1 MMKFGS
7 KHSGNAP
14 IKCTVRLLDD
24 TQLLDTEFQINEKGS
39 SLINRVCE
47 QLDLIEKDYFG
58 LRYVDSKRQRHWLEP
73 SKSIFKQIR
82 DMEAD
87 NILFSFRVKFYPP
100 NPFRLKEDITR
111 YQIYLQLKRD
121 LLHGRLYCNTSEAA
135 LLGAYI
141 LQAELGDFNPEEHID
156 NYVNELKILL
166 KQTLQLEEKI
176 MEIHKNDLKG
186 KTAAEVETLFLKKA
200 CVLDTYGVD
209 PHAVKDQRGN
219 QLYLGINHTGIL
231 TFQGSKKMNHFSWS
245 QVQKINFEGK
255 MFIIHVILNE
265 DQRIKKKQTIGFK
278 CPRGSSC
285 RHVWKCAVEQML
297 FFTFPSSSDVPNV
310 VSGGGFFSWGT
321 KFKYSG
327 RVEREILED
336 LTITRES
343 PSVTRVGSLR
353 RKSSSEPVTP
363 SNIVINQVGFNSLPR
378 LLTNTNEEYN
388 SSIDSST
395 QIDNS
400 SVLETLLEGQEI
412 TTPKI
417 EEEVNHEE
425 ILNDHLLID
434 FTTTVTDSSSLIQSV
449 PNQHSG
455 QKHLET
461 MANQNSRSSLTIL
474 RQTLLPIVFALFMI
488 LMVVIILL
496 ESDFDIIAT
505 IRKAPEIAD
514 FKKNYYEPGKEFLMR
529 RFIRS
534 KTF

>member
-7 KHSGNAP
+7 KNSANTP

-24 TQLLDTEFQINEKGS
+24 NQLLDSEFQINEKGS
-39 SLINRVCE
+39 SLISRICE

-166 KQTLQLEEKI
+166 KQTLQLEEK
-176 MEIHKNDLKG
+176 MMDIHKNELKG
-186 KTAAEVETLFLKKA
+186 KTAAEMETIFLKKA
-200 CVLDTYGVD
+200 CILDTYGVD

-255 MFIIHVILNE
+255 MFIIHIILNE

-336 LTITRES
+336 MTITRES

-353 RKSSSEPVTP
+353 RKSSSEPPTP
-363 SNIVINQVGFNSLPR
+363 SNLVTNQVGFNSLPR
-378 LLTNTNEEYN
+378 SLTNTSEEYN
-388 SSIDSST
+388 TSVDSSN

-400 SVLETLLEGQEI
+400 SVLETLLEDQEI
-412 TTPKI
+412 ITSKI
-417 EEEVNHEE
+417 EQEVHHEE

-434 FTTTVTDSSSLIQSV
+434 FTTMVTDGTPLIQSV
-449 PNQHSG
+449 SNQQSG

-461 MANQNSRSSLTIL
+461 TAIRNSGSSLSFL
-474 RQTLLPIVFALFMI
+474 RQTLLPVIFALFMMVLI
-488 LMVVIILL
+488 VVIIL
-496 ESDFDIIAT
+496 ESDFDVIAT
-505 IRKAPEIAD
+505 IRKAPEIAA
-514 FKKNYYEPGKEFLMR
+514 FKKNYYEPSKDFLLR

-534 KTF
+534 KIF

>member
-7 KHSGNAP
+7 KNSTNTP
-14 IKCTVRLLDD
+14 IKCTIRLLDD
-24 TQLLDTEFQINEKGS
+24 SQLLDSEFQINEKGS
-39 SLINRVCE
+39 SLINRICE

-166 KQTLQLEEKI
+166 KQTLQLEEK
-176 MEIHKNDLKG
+176 MMDIHKNELKG
-186 KTAAEVETLFLKKA
+186 KTAAEMETIFLKKA

-255 MFIIHVILNE
+255 MFIIHIILNE

-327 RVEREILED
+327 RVEKEILED
-336 LTITRES
+336 VTITRES
-343 PSVTRVGSLR
+343 PTVTRVGSLR
-353 RKSSSEPVTP
+353 RKSSSEPPTP
-363 SNIVINQVGFNSLPR
+363 SNLVINQVAGFNSLPR
-378 LLTNTNEEYN
+378 SLTNTSEEYN
-388 SSIDSST
+388 TSIDSSN

-400 SVLETLLEGQEI
+400 SVLETLLEDQEI
-412 TTPKI
+412 ITSK
-417 EEEVNHEE
+417 N
-425 ILNDHLLID
+425 
-434 FTTTVTDSSSLIQSV
+434 FTTVTDSPQLIQSIS
-449 PNQHSG
+449 NQLSG
-455 QKHLET
+455 QKHIET
-461 MANQNSRSSLTIL
+461 TAIRNSGSSLSFL
-474 RQTLLPIVFALFMI
+474 RQTLLPVIFALFMMVLI
-488 LMVVIILL
+488 VVIVL
-496 ESDFDIIAT
+496 ESDFDFIAA
-505 IRKAPEIAD
+505 IRKAPEIAA
-514 FKKNYYEPGKEFLMR
+514 FKKNYYEPSKDFLLR

-534 KTF
+534 KIF

>member
-7 KHSGNAP
+7 KNSANTP
-14 IKCTVRLLDD
+14 IKCTIRLLDD
-24 TQLLDTEFQINEKGS
+24 NQLLESEFQINEKGS
-39 SLINRVCE
+39 SLINRICE

-156 NYVNELKILL
+156 NYVSELKILL
-166 KQTLQLEEKI
+166 KQTLQLEEK
-176 MEIHKNDLKG
+176 MMDIHKNELKG
-186 KTAAEVETLFLKKA
+186 KSAAEMETIFLKKA

-255 MFIIHVILNE
+255 MFIIHIILNE
-265 DQRIKKKQTIGFK
+265 DQRIK
-278 CPRGSSC
+278 
-285 RHVWKCAVEQML
+285 
-297 FFTFPSSSDVPNV
+297 V
-310 VSGGGFFSWGT
+310 V
-321 KFKYSG
+321 
-327 RVEREILED
+327 
-336 LTITRES
+336 
-343 PSVTRVGSLR
+343 
-353 RKSSSEPVTP
+353 
-363 SNIVINQVGFNSLPR
+363 
-378 LLTNTNEEYN
+378 TNTSEEYN
-388 SSIDSST
+388 TSIDSSN
-395 QIDNS
+395 QIDNH
-400 SVLETLLEGQEI
+400 SVLETLLEDQEI
-412 TTPKI
+412 ITSKI
-417 EEEVNHEE
+417 EQEVHHEE
-425 ILNDHLLID
+425 TLNDHLLID
-434 FTTTVTDSSSLIQSV
+434 FTTMVTDGSPLIQSV
-449 PNQHSG
+449 SNQQSG

-461 MANQNSRSSLTIL
+461 TAIRNNGSSLSFL
-474 RQTLLPIVFALFMI
+474 RQTLLPIIFALFMMV
-488 LMVVIILL
+488 LVVVIIL
-496 ESDFDIIAT
+496 ESDFDVIAT
-505 IRKAPEIAD
+505 IRKSPEIAA
-514 FKKNYYEPGKEFLMR
+514 FKKNYYEPSKDFLLQ

-534 KTF
+534 KIF